1 MAKGWA
7 LQLTKDSFE
16 LIIDCNEQ
24 IVNLGDSISL
34 YKKNKYRFL
43 LLSFSSENCDND
55 QTTGFL
61 YKIVDLAI
69 NSISTE
75 KVGFI
80 PDLEQDDVNLLL
92 SYSDFVKG
100 GRFLNEKWINKNFE
114 NIVSEIYSLSND
126 KDTSIY
132 NTLTEL
138 KPKIIIPSKMYFHLV
153 ENYNAEGKPFA
164 FMVTFTLSI
173 DKDTKHYP
181 IRNVLSS
188 KFRNAKQTDTILN
201 IIETLSNQSPF
212 MSAMIK
218 NGNFFKP
225 TLIDE
230 KEAYGFLQE
239 INLYEKMGIVCRV
252 PKWRSAASKIS
263 IDIDERKYYQ
273 PAVFIHDRIILNNLT
288 LFYKGV
294 EITVEEAKEILKK
307 SEGLEKI
314 KGKWVEI
321 DHKEIEKL
329 LSEYKQL
336 SGQGVTFKELLI
348 KNTSY
353 KKEDMVTNVEISNSD
368 WISMLTSSMFKKNN
382 NAVIPNDLLP
392 ILRPYQKDAFYW
404 LASMKTMGLG
414 ACLADDM
421 GLGKTLE
428 IISFLSYL
436 YSLNKGPIL
445 IIVPATLVSN
455 WLSEI
460 NRFSPYLDC
469 TVLHNYD
476 SPTSGEVRAFITIAT
491 YQSASKS
498 EYLKTVQWEEIILD
512 EAQAIKNY
520 YTNQTKAIKLL
531 NGNHKIALTGT
542 PMENNI
548 LELWSIF
555 DFLNPGYLGTRK
567 EFIDFVAGE
576 KMVLINPNELK
587 VLITPFILRRMKT
600 DKNIIE
606 ELPEKREINIKI
618 NLTPKQIVL
627 YKKELENYKEMY
639 DKAKDKSTQRGLT
652 LVELMKLKQICNH
665 PSQYLGDDE
674 YYVEDSGKFI
684 ELKSLCENIAIK
696 QEKVLVFTQY
706 KEIIPALEMMLN
718 KVFGKTGNHID
729 GSVSPTKRHNIVQ
742 DFQNGEYP
750 FLIISLK
757 TGGVGITL
765 TEANNVV
772 HFDRWWN
779 PAVENQATDR
789 AYRIGQEKNVFV
801 YKFTSSGTIEDLID
815 QSIDI
820 KTDLVDK
827 IVNSIDHNET
837 LNLSGD
843 ELYNL
848 LKYRGFEND

>member
-1 MAKGWA
+1 MNGWS

-16 LIIDCNEQ
+16 LVANY
-24 IVNLGDSISL
+24 DSKTNFEDSLCL

-43 LLSFSSENCDND
+43 LLSFSNDYCDDD
-55 QTTGFL
+55 QTVGFL

-69 NSISTE
+69 NNVSSE

-80 PDLEQDDVNLLL
+80 PVLEQGDIDYLL
-92 SYSDFVKG
+92 SFSDFVKG
-100 GRFLNEKWINKNFE
+100 GCFLNEKWISKNFE
-114 NIVSEIYSLSND
+114 KIVTEIYSLSED
-126 KDTSIY
+126 KGTTVY
-132 NTLTEL
+132 NTLIEL
-138 KPKIIIPSKMYFHLV
+138 KPKLIIPSKMYFHLV
-153 ENYNAEGKPFA
+153 ENYNAENKPFA

-173 DKDTKHYP
+173 DKGTKHYP
-181 IRNVLSS
+181 IRSILESEYKTTS
-188 KFRNAKQTDTILN
+188 QGITILN
-201 IIETLSNQSPF
+201 IIEKLTNQSHF
-212 MSAMIK
+212 MNTMIS
-218 NGNFFKP
+218 NGSFFKP
-225 TLIDE
+225 TLLDE
-230 KEAYGFLQE
+230 KEAYSFLQE
-239 INLYEKMGIVCRV
+239 VNLYEKMGIVCRV
-252 PKWRSAASKIS
+252 PKWRNSTTKIS
-263 IDIDERKYYQ
+263 IDVDEKKYYH
-273 PAVFIHDRIILNNLT
+273 PSMFIHERIILNNLT
-288 LFYKGV
+288 LYYKGI
-294 EITVEEAKEILKK
+294 EISVEEAREILKR
-307 SEGLEKI
+307 SEGLDKI

-321 DHKEIEKL
+321 DHKEIQKL
-329 LSEYKQL
+329 LNEYEQL
-336 SGQGVTFKELLI
+336 SSQGITLKELLL
-348 KNTSY
+348 KNSRY
-353 KKEDMVTNVEISNSD
+353 KKEDSLVDIEVSSSD
-368 WISMLTSSMFKKNN
+368 WVSKLTYSMFKERNS
-382 NAVIPNDLLP
+382 AVLPNDLIS
-392 ILRPYQKDAFYW
+392 ILRPYQKEAFNW
-404 LASMKTMGLG
+404 LTSMKEMGLG

-436 YSLNKGPIL
+436 HDLNKGPIL
-445 IIVPATLVSN
+445 IIVPATLVNN
-455 WLSEI
+455 WISEI
-460 NRFSPYLDC
+460 NKFASYLDY
-469 TVLHNYD
+469 TVLCNYD
-476 SPTSGEVRAFITIAT
+476 PPTPGKTSTFITIAT
-491 YQSASKS
+491 YQSAARS
-498 EYLKTVQWEEIILD
+498 EYLNTVDWEEIILD

-520 YTNQTKAIKLL
+520 YTNQTKAIKMLK
-531 NGNHKIALTGT
+531 GKHKIALTGT
-542 PMENNI
+542 PLENNI
-548 LELWSIF
+548 LDLWSIF

-567 EFIDFVAGE
+567 EFVDFVAGE

-587 VLITPFILRRMKT
+587 VLIAPFILRRMKT

-652 LVELMKLKQICNH
+652 MVELIKLKQICNH

-742 DFQNGEYP
+742 EFQNGEYP
-750 FLIISLK
+750 FLVISLK

-765 TEANNVV
+765 TEANNVI

-801 YKFTSSGTIEDLID
+801 YKFTSSGTIEELID

-820 KTDLVDK
+820 KTDLADK

-837 LNLSGD
+837 LNVSGD

-848 LKYRGFEND
+848 LKYRGFEYD